1 MGFLDDVLTAVKTT
15 WYTFQAGPG
24 AGKRR
29 TGRPKVKFT
38 RRPPIVPKKEKTEM
52 TVVKP
57 EREARSGRPPKQIVT
72 SEAKYLNRSQETA
85 DWEEKKSE
93 KNWNEVLDTPQQRV
107 ERIETE
113 AVKEKVKKNRRF
125 FPVDMPKK
133 RKHLLFMNPGDVP
146 IKEAIRALAQ
156 NTELPVWT
164 TPFRDQ
170 LVLKGGRLYFD
181 GLPMATKKEKRHAVK
196 KLYFD
201 PKESIGIVPIT
212 DTLRKKYANISK
224 TNVTHILRSI
234 ETYQRN
240 FGRRL
245 PPKVLGRMSILQ
257 PGIIA
262 MDMFFTSKD
271 LGWVKSNC
279 LSCMDCWSRY
289 CHVYVLESKKFD
301 NVLKAMEH
309 FLQEFA
315 SFGFPPR
322 RILADKGSDMAPAK
336 KAMEKYRK
344 PRDKGHPMV
353 FNSVTGTAINIVE
366 RFNAEVQAK
375 MQVFRTSK
383 LTDDP
388 SVILDD
394 ISQAINNQKRPDRG
408 NLTPIQLLTLNKDE
422 RLRVNEMYTDRTKI
436 APPGGLKPLPIG
448 TTVRVL
454 MMTRKQQ
461 AGGGIGAKYK
471 GFAPKWS
478 KDRYTILKRTGLQKN
493 PGVFRY
499 FVGLHQSYYRH
510 ELLRVPKNLDKEVPS
525 HYLTHKQK
533 VIAEEEYSEEDDYY
547 PSDDSRAA

>member
-1 MGFLDDVLTAVKTT
+1 MGFFDDVLTAVKTT

-38 RRPPIVPKKEKTEM
+38 RRPTLVPKKEKTEM

-57 EREARSGRPPKQIVT
+57 EREARPPKQIVT

-181 GLPMATKKEKRHAVK
+181 GLPMATKREKRHAVK

-234 ETYQRN
+234 ET
-240 FGRRL
+240 
-245 PPKVLGRMSILQ
+245 
-257 PGIIA
+257 
-262 MDMFFTSKD
+262 
-271 LGWVKSNC
+271 
-279 LSCMDCWSRY
+279 
-289 CHVYVLESKKFD
+289 
-301 NVLKAMEH
+301 
-309 FLQEFA
+309 
-315 SFGFPPR
+315 
-322 RILADKGSDMAPAK
+322 
-336 KAMEKYRK
+336 
-344 PRDKGHPMV
+344 
-353 FNSVTGTAINIVE
+353 
-366 RFNAEVQAK
+366 
-375 MQVFRTSK
+375 
-383 LTDDP
+383 
-388 SVILDD
+388 
-394 ISQAINNQKRPDRG
+394 
-408 NLTPIQLLTLNKDE
+408 
-422 RLRVNEMYTDRTKI
+422 
-436 APPGGLKPLPIG
+436 
-448 TTVRVL
+448 
-454 MMTRKQQ
+454 
-461 AGGGIGAKYK
+461 
-471 GFAPKWS
+471 
-478 KDRYTILKRTGLQKN
+478 
-493 PGVFRY
+493 
-499 FVGLHQSYYRH
+499 
-510 ELLRVPKNLDKEVPS
+510 
-525 HYLTHKQK
+525 
-533 VIAEEEYSEEDDYY
+533 
-547 PSDDSRAA
+547 